1 MVVGRD
7 CCDAAIPVAV
17 LASAC
22 SALLSRTQSLFA
34 VHLVAVLFGFT
45 GILGELITAD
55 ALFITWG
62 RAGFAVASL
71 ALFGRVLLTQ
81 PLHTLLGHGRWRV
94 LLSSGVMLTIHW
106 VTFFVS
112 VKVGGIAIATLGFA
126 SFPAFITLIEWG
138 LLREKVT
145 RAEWVRLWL
154 VSLGLLLITPSF
166 DLSDVG
172 TEGLLWGLLS
182 GAGFGV
188 LAVLNRRYL
197 FEVNAFAVAGLQN
210 CIVFLLLSPWV
221 VGSLAPITINNWF
234 WVSVLGIVCT
244 GLAHLLFVSSLRQLP
259 ARTAGLVVALE
270 PIYAIAFAW
279 WLFNQVP
286 GPRML
291 LGAAVVILTILSA
304 SLALQKAR

>member
-1 MVVGRD
+1 M
-7 CCDAAIPVAV
+7 
-17 LASAC
+17 
-22 SALLSRTQSLFA
+22 
-34 VHLVAVLFGFT
+34 HLVAVLFGAT

-55 ALFITWG
+55 PTFITWG
-62 RAGFAVASL
+62 RAGFAVL
-71 ALFGRVLLTQ
+71 ALALLGRVLLAQ
-81 PLHTLLGHGRWRV
+81 PLSLLWQHGRWWALMGSGV
-94 LLSSGVMLTIHW
+94 LLAVHW
-106 VTFFVS
+106 VTFFIS

-138 LLREKVT
+138 LFRETVT
-145 RAEWVRLWL
+145 RAEWVRLGL

-166 DLSDVG
+166 DLADLG

-182 GAGFGV
+182 GASFGV

-197 FEVNAFAVAGLQN
+197 SDVNAFAVAGLQN
-210 CIVFLLLSPWV
+210 AIVLLVLSPWV
-221 VGSLAPITINNWF
+221 VGSLTTISVVNWL
-234 WVSVLGIVCT
+234 WVAVLGVLCT

-279 WLFNQVP
+279 WFFSQAPSLRTLV
-286 GPRML
+286 
-291 LGAAVVILTILSA
+291 GATVMILTILSA

>member
-1 MVVGRD
+1 M
-7 CCDAAIPVAV
+7 
-17 LASAC
+17 
-22 SALLSRTQSLFA
+22 
-34 VHLVAVLFGFT
+34 HLVAVLFGAT

-55 ALFITWG
+55 PTFITWG
-62 RAGFAVASL
+62 RAGFAVL
-71 ALFGRVLLTQ
+71 ALALLGRVLLAQ
-81 PLHTLLGHGRWRV
+81 PLSLLWRHGRWWALLGSGV
-94 LLSSGVMLTIHW
+94 LLAVHW
-106 VTFFVS
+106 VTFFIS

-138 LLREKVT
+138 LFRETVT
-145 RAEWVRLWL
+145 RAEWVRLGL

-166 DLSDVG
+166 DLADLG

-182 GAGFGV
+182 GASFGV

-197 FEVNAFAVAGLQN
+197 SGVNAFAVAGLQN
-210 CIVFLLLSPWV
+210 AIVLLVLSPWV
-221 VGSLAPITINNWF
+221 VGSLAQISVVNWL
-234 WVSVLGIVCT
+234 WVAVLGVLCT

-279 WLFNQVP
+279 WFFSQAPSLRTLV
-286 GPRML
+286 
-291 LGAAVVILTILSA
+291 GATVMILTILSA